1 MSKLAIQGLLAIT
14 ATLWLAQPI
23 DTPAPLSG
31 VTPQVNVGQISD
43 RETVTGETPPTAAEH
58 GDEESRQG

>member
-23 DTPAPLSG
+23 ETPVPLSG

-43 RETVTGETPPTAAEH
+43 KETITGETPSTIAER
-58 GDEESRQG
+58 GDEENRQG

>member
-23 DTPAPLSG
+23 DTPVPLNG
-31 VTPQVNVGQISD
+31 VTPQINVGQINDNETLSGEAALPTVD
-43 RETVTGETPPTAAEH
+43 R
-58 GDEESRQG
+58 GDDESRRS